1 MKGARLRGARVG
13 RLGPRSLVLSLVLA
27 WLVCAAGSAE
37 TTTGGNAEPV
47 LVPQTVYV
55 GDRARLI
62 VPVDASA
69 AGLASPTVIEV
80 AERLPRSKDAVVLRV
95 ELQRAEGGWRA
106 LVDFTAYAPGAV
118 ELPRIE
124 AGVVV
129 LSGLV
134 VSIASILETEGG
146 TAELSPPAKPL
157 AAPGTA
163 LLLYASTFT
172 LVAAALL
179 GAFLFV
185 RGPAL
190 VRDAL
195 ERRRRGL
202 VARSMRRVAARL
214 ADNLATMN
222 PADFL
227 AILFSELRSY
237 LSYRTGVNCLAL
249 TPREFPEAL
258 DRGPRLP
265 SSRNNVYV
273 MVESKDGAFLEKL
286 FRWGDAVRFGGETTS
301 RAELDAALEE
311 VVALV
316 EKVEVALEANA
327 ARRRAG
333 PGTRNA
339 ASDATGAGA
348 AT

>member
-1 MKGARLRGARVG
+1 MKARRSRPIRVASGGLRSTI
-13 RLGPRSLVLSLVLA
+13 LTLA
-27 WLVCAAGSAE
+27 LAAIACAAGSAE
-37 TTTGGNAEPV
+37 TAGGGRAEPV

-62 VPVDASA
+62 VPLDASA
-69 AGLASPTVIEV
+69 AGLAAPLAIEV

-106 LVDFTAYAPGAV
+106 LVDFAAYAPGLV

-124 AGVVV
+124 AGGVV

-134 VSIASILETEGG
+134 APIASILEAEGG
-146 TAELSPPAKPL
+146 TAELAPPAAPL

-163 LLLYASTFT
+163 VLLYAAV
-172 LVAAALL
+172 LILAAAALL
-179 GAFLFV
+179 GAFLFL

-190 VRDAL
+190 LREAL

-202 VARSMRRVAARL
+202 VARSMRRVATRL
-214 ADNLATMN
+214 ADNLAAMN
-222 PADFL
+222 PVEFL
-227 AILFSELRSY
+227 SILFSELRSY

-258 DRGPRLP
+258 ARGPRLP
-265 SSRNNVYV
+265 PSRENVYV
-273 MVESKDGAFLEKL
+273 RLETLDGAFLERL
-286 FRWGDAVRFGGETTS
+286 FRWGDAVRFGGAAAS
-301 RAELDAALEE
+301 RAELGSALEE

-316 EKVEVALEANA
+316 ERVEAASEANFT
-327 ARRRAG
+327 RRR
-333 PGTRNA
+333 TLSRSA
-339 ASDATGAGA
+339 AADAAGAGA
-348 AT
+348 AP